1 MHVGRQLPHR
11 LSLALALSLGASAC
25 ASSRYV
31 GSISPSGLYANL
43 GYGFTVELSHQGLM
57 SRWNVLDPSRL
68 DDAPPTDRPEVVDA
82 PLDTDGN
89 GILEGAEMAHFHR
102 PTLRMLALSSTTST
116 ASLPSARM
124 DVDVVILGGVSA
136 KTPLSEVAAAA
147 HKELLG
153 DGAERPVWE
162 ERKVSSSWDAL
173 VAEGR
178 AGGKAYK
185 IAVIDH
191 PSFAG
196 EYDIQRRQSL
206 RVLLIADQITT
217 PLRRDFIYLLEALT
231 LSRQGGRLSRS
242 EQR

>member
-11 LSLALALSLGASAC
+11 LSLALALSLSASAC

-68 DDAPPTDRPEVVDA
+68 DDAPPSDRPEVVDA

-89 GILEGAEMAHFHR
+89 GVLDGAEMSHFHR
-102 PTLRMLALSSTTST
+102 PTLRMLALSSSTSSS
-116 ASLPSARM
+116 SLPSARM

-136 KTPLSEVAAAA
+136 STPLGEVAASAL
-147 HKELLG
+147 KELTG
-153 DGAERPVWE
+153 EAEHPVWE
-162 ERKVSSSWDAL
+162 ERKVASTWNAL

-196 EYDIQRRQSL
+196 EYDIQRRQSM
-206 RVLLIADQITT
+206 RVLLVADQITT
-217 PLRRDFIYLLEALT
+217 ALRRDFIYLLEAIT